1 MLRGRFTPLPPI
13 FVRPAASS
21 AGWLAVLAILLGA
34 SLGPSPVRAFDQV
47 DGWER
52 AGAPSPPGRGE
63 RGETARSPVGIGL
76 PLALRMRFRTS
87 RVWGFVAPDAID
99 ERRVG
104 SLQSS
109 LVFDH
114 NLSSL
119 HPRELAFEG
128 HLQITRQL
136 RQGLEL
142 GMAWSSR
149 SAFSS
154 GVGIDLDRHF
164 IGFVFRFVR

>member
-1 MLRGRFTPLPPI
+1 MG
-13 FVRPAASS
+13 
-21 AGWLAVLAILLGA
+21 
-34 SLGPSPVRAFDQV
+34 
-47 DGWER
+47 
-52 AGAPSPPGRGE
+52 
-63 RGETARSPVGIGL
+63 
-76 PLALRMRFRTS
+76 FRTS

-109 LVFDH
+109 LIFDSSL
-114 NLSSL
+114 NSL
-119 HPRELAFEG
+119 HPRDLALEG

-136 RQGLEL
+136 GQGFEL

-154 GVGIDLDRHF
+154 GIGIDLDRHF
-164 IGFVFRFVR
+164 IGCVLRLVR